1 MKLGGVIL
9 IILVGFAQAFSFQC
23 PCKPPEPGEVTHL
36 GGNEVIHIIE
46 KTPYQ
51 QLKGVVQDATS
62 EPFEGVLVEVFD
74 KPEWILNGDTFPS
87 PTQKRLNA
95 CKTDEFGRFCFAN
108 LPAGRYELRFSKD
121 SGWNPSYM
129 SVVLNPHHRK
139 RNRKKMIIRLLPG
152 S

>member
-1 MKLGGVIL
+1 MKQVIALLLICWSFAEALGD
-9 IILVGFAQAFSFQC
+9 QC
-23 PCKPPEPGEVTHL
+23 RCKPPEPGEVTHS

-51 QLKGVVQDATS
+51 QLKGVVEDATS

-95 CKTDEFGRFCFAN
+95 CKTDGFGRFCFAN

-129 SVVLNPHHRK
+129 YVVLNPHHRK
-139 RNRKKMIIRLLPG
+139 RIRKKMIIRLLPG